1 MVEGWAGTPMLK
13 GIGLK
18 IGATFVFALMWA
30 LIKAAAPTFPVSEI
44 VFFRSVFAMATLAA
58 WLASRG
64 EWPSALRTAR
74 PLGHIGRS
82 LAGSCGIFGGFL
94 ALATL
99 PLADATAFTFVTP
112 LMVVPLASILLGEEF
127 RLARAGAVAF
137 GFAGVLVMLSG
148 HFGPGLGDAGSG
160 IGVTAALVGAGA
172 GAIAL
177 IQTRRLTQSEAT
189 GAIVFYFSSVT
200 AVISLAIL
208 IAGFAPFG
216 NGPIANLIASQR
228 FVAPGPLALASL
240 VAVGLLGGCGQIL
253 MTHCYR
259 FADATVIAAFDY
271 TAMIWAAALG
281 YVVFA
286 ELPTVRVLIGAAIV
300 VAAGGGLLAWEH
312 SRREIVLPS
321 DRALG

>member
-1 MVEGWAGTPMLK
+1 VIEVLSATPMLK

-18 IGATFVFALMWA
+18 IGATFAFALMWA
-30 LIKAAAPTFPVSEI
+30 LIKAAAPTYPVAEI

-64 EWPSALRTAR
+64 ERPSALRTTR

-82 LAGSCGIFGGFL
+82 LAGSCAIFGGFL
-94 ALATL
+94 ALAYL

-112 LMVVPLASILLGEEF
+112 LMVVPLAWVMLGEEV
-127 RLARAGAVAF
+127 RLARAAAVAA

-148 HFGPGLGDAGSG
+148 HFGPGPGSG
-160 IGVTAALVGAGA
+160 VGSGFGVTAALVGASA

-208 IAGFAPFG
+208 IVGFMSPGGSGLADL
-216 NGPIANLIASQR
+216 AASQR
-228 FVAPGPLALASL
+228 FVAPGPLAFASL
-240 VAVGLLGGCGQIL
+240 VGIGLLGGCGQIL

-281 YVVFA
+281 YLLFA
-286 ELPTVRVLIGAAIV
+286 ELPTTRVLIGAAIV
-300 VAAGGGLLAWEH
+300 VAAGGGLLAWERA
-312 SRREIVLPS
+312 RRKIVFAQL
-321 DRALG
+321 DA